1 MNRKTLAAAF
11 PHTVPVLMGYLS
23 IGIVFGWMMSAAGFV
38 PLWSAAMS
46 VAIYAGSGQY
56 LGVDLLANASPL
68 ADVAFLT
75 LIINFRHL
83 VYGLSMLEKFC
94 NIKGLRKLYMV
105 FALTDETYALLSG
118 VQPPE
123 GVDGRDFYF
132 VISLLDQLYWIAG
145 SIIGA
150 VAGALITIN
159 TEGIDFAMT
168 ALFLVI
174 AVEQWKSNSR
184 HFPVFLGA
192 GGTLLSLLWL
202 GPEGGRFLIPALVIL
217 VGGLL
222 ILRPNLE
229 KADQNRTLEKGGKDA

>member
-23 IGIVFGWMMSAAGFV
+23 IGIVFGWMMSAAGFP
-38 PLWSAAMS
+38 PLWSAVMS
-46 VAIYAGSGQY
+46 LTIYAGSGQY
-56 LGVDLLANASPL
+56 LGVDLLADAAPL

-83 VYGLSMLEKFC
+83 VYGLSMLEKFRG
-94 NIKGLRKLYMV
+94 IKGPRKLYMI

-123 GVDGRDFYF
+123 GVEAKDFYF
-132 VISLLDQLYWIAG
+132 AISLLDHLYWIAG
-145 SIIGA
+145 SVLGA
-150 VAGALITIN
+150 VAGALITID

-168 ALFLVI
+168 ALFIVI
-174 AVEQWKSNSR
+174 AVEQWESHDR

-192 GGTLLSLLWL
+192 GGTLLSLLFL
-202 GPEGGRFLIPALVIL
+202 GPEGGRFLIPALAIL

-222 ILRPNLE
+222 LARPKLD
-229 KADQNRTLEKGGKDA
+229 APDGALKGGEGA

>member
-38 PLWSAAMS
+38 PLWSVAMS
-46 VAIYAGSGQY
+46 MTIYAGSGQY
-56 LGVDLLANASPL
+56 LGVDLLANATPL
-68 ADVAFLT
+68 ADAAFLT

-83 VYGLSMLEKFC
+83 VYGLSMLEKF
-94 NIKGLRKLYMV
+94 KGMGWRKLYMI
-105 FALTDETYALLSG
+105 FSLTDETYALLAG
-118 VQPPE
+118 VEAPE
-123 GVDGRDFYF
+123 GVDGKGFNF
-132 VISLLDQLYWIAG
+132 TIAVLDHLYWIAG
-145 SIIGA
+145 SLIGA

-174 AVEQWKSNSR
+174 AVEQWQSNER
-184 HFPVFLGA
+184 HAPVYLGA
-192 GGTLLSLLWL
+192 AGTLACLLLL
-202 GPEGGRFLIPALVIL
+202 GPDNGRFLIPALVIL

-222 ILRPNLE
+222 LLRPVLE
-229 KADQNRTLEKGGKDA
+229 KDGAEKKGGGAA

>member
-38 PLWSAAMS
+38 PFWSAVMS
-46 VAIYAGSGQY
+46 VTIYAGSGQY

-83 VYGLSMLEKFC
+83 VYGLSMLEKFHD
-94 NIKGLRKLYMV
+94 IKGFRKLYMI

-118 VQPPE
+118 VIPPE
-123 GVDGRDFYF
+123 GVDAGDFYF
-132 VISLLDQLYWIAG
+132 TISLLDQLYWIAG
-145 SIIGA
+145 SIVGA
-150 VAGALITIN
+150 AAGALITIN

-168 ALFLVI
+168 ALFIVI
-174 AVEQWKSNSR
+174 AVEQWQSNDR

-192 GGTLLSLLWL
+192 GATLLSLLWL

-222 ILRPNLE
+222 LARPRLDPP
-229 KADQNRTLEKGGKDA
+229 AAALKGGEGP